1 VAAWAPPACSK
12 SPDRHIG
19 INPETLYR
27 LLAEK
32 YMTFAVPGRCFGMD
46 NRYFRLGFGS
56 KYEEIV
62 QGLANLDLCREEPGE

>member
-1 VAAWAPPACSK
+1 
-12 SPDRHIG
+12 
-19 INPETLYR
+19 